1 MNTIELEVQ
10 KASLAR
16 EILGETDET
25 IIKKLRNVLRRQKSI
40 SKKRHIGVLEGKVFF
55 KEEGDGKISTEE
67 FLGL

>member
-1 MNTIELEVQ
+1 MNTMELEVQ

-25 IIKKLRNVLRRQKSI
+25 IIKQLWILLSSHKSVQKNRR
-40 SKKRHIGVLEGKVFF
+40 IGIMEGKAFF
-55 KEEGDGKISTEE
+55 KEEGNGKITMAE